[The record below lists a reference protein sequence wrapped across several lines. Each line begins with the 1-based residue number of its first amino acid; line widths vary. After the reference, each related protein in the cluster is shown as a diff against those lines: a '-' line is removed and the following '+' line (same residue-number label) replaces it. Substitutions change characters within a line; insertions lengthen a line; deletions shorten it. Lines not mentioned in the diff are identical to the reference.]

1 MMGYYPMQRI
11 RASDTQMW
19 EDPPRTEENGTWIK
33 SPNSPD
39 FPNQSQIWW
48 PLDGTYNALGE
59 PNPKVT

>member
-1 MMGYYPMQRI
+1 MQRI

-19 EDPPRTEENGTWIK
+19 EDPARTEENGTWIK

-39 FPNQSQIWW
+39 FPSPIHW

>member
-19 EDPPRTEENGTWIK
+19 ENPPRTEENGIWIK
-33 SPNSPD
+33 SPNSPG
-39 FPNQSQIWW
+39 FPTPVHW

-59 PNPKVT
+59 PNPKVI

>member
-19 EDPPRTEENGTWIK
+19 EDPPRTEENGTWII
-33 SPNSPD
+33 SPNAPN
-39 FPNQSQIWW
+39 FPKFTPW

>member
-1 MMGYYPMQRI
+1 MMGYYPLQRI

-19 EDPPRTEENGTWIK
+19 EDPPRTEENGIWIK
-33 SPNSPD
+33 SPNSPG
-39 FPNQSQIWW
+39 FPDPVRW

>member
-1 MMGYYPMQRI
+1 MMGYHPMQRI

-19 EDPPRTEENGTWIK
+19 EDPPRTEENGTWII
-33 SPNSPD
+33 SPNAPNFPD
-39 FPNQSQIWW
+39 QSIHW

>member
-19 EDPPRTEENGTWIK
+19 DDPARTEENGTWIK

-39 FPNQSQIWW
+39 FPSPISW

>member
-19 EDPPRTEENGTWIK
+19 EDPPRSIENGTWIK
-33 SPNSPD
+33 SPNAPD
-39 FPNQSQIWW
+39 FPAQVWW